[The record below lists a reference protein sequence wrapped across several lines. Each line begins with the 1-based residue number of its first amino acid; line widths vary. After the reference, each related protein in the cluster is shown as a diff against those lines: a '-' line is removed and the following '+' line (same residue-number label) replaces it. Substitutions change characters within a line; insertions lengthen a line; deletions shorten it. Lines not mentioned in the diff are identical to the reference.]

1 LYLNKERTIGNV
13 GEDIYIKNMNISE
26 ESKKSIIR
34 VISYFLFC
42 GTVIGK
48 SKYPSNSILE
58 IQELNDIKKW
68 KFYNCINNEKKNEYV
83 QNIYDRIIL
92 YMRDKGMPIKKN
104 ILCNPWIFH
113 KIRENNIIKEKGSL
127 HIRLK
132 K

>member
-68 KFYNCINNEKKNEYV
+68 KFYNY
-83 QNIYDRIIL
+83 
-92 YMRDKGMPIKKN
+92 IKKN